1 MNCKRNFHLFSKF
14 FIAVFISPFLLAA
27 SDENLDGFN
36 EKFRSGSLDEKITL
50 YFEYFPKIE
59 RINVD
64 SCLFYI
70 HDLQSELIKTP
81 REDVTAFL
89 NFYWSVFFLN
99 KQFHDEAIHK
109 INRALPFFEKEENDT
124 IVANIYTLLGN
135 IYFYKGELVE
145 SEKHYLKS
153 IQSGKKSGNL
163 QFEMLGK
170 LGLANVYIQREMLEE
185 ASELVTAYLT
195 FAKDIKSD
203 KKQANAYARKGEIA
217 MTQGD
222 IASAIL
228 AYEKSLHHNLLD
240 GSPSNVANGY
250 TNMAIAHFFQENF
263 DLAHRYFHLA
273 LKVRKEVGN
282 NFFTAESY
290 HNLGQYFNAIDAID
304 SAVYYFH
311 AALDLGKTIQSK
323 NTQADAIYELANIYG
338 ELGDFEKKS
347 VLLEEY
353 IALNNAIF
361 KDKSDA
367 DIQTLRLSFSSDQ
380 KEELINNEVRKVIL
394 KERVA
399 SAKSMYLAVTIF
411 VMVFIA
417 IAFIFILARRMKKQA
432 SK

>member
-1 MNCKRNFHLFSKF
+1 MLIVPRSSFAFNEDLN
-14 FIAVFISPFLLAA
+14 
-27 SDENLDGFN
+27 DFN
-36 EKFRSGSLDEKITL
+36 EKYKTSSIDEKIAL
-50 YFEYFPKIE
+50 YFQFFQKIE

-70 HDLQSELIKTP
+70 HDFQDELIKTP

-89 NFYWSVFFLN
+89 NFYWSIFLLN

-109 INRALPFFEKEENDT
+109 INKALPFFIKEENDT

-153 IQSGKKSGNL
+153 IQSGKKSGNI
-163 QFEMLGK
+163 QFEMLGQ
-170 LGLANVYIQREMLEE
+170 LGLANVYIRREMLEE
-185 ASELVTAYLT
+185 ASELVESYLT
-195 FAKDIKSD
+195 FAKDLKND
-203 KKQANAYARKGEIA
+203 KKLANAYARKGEIA
-217 MTQGD
+217 MSRGD
-222 IASAIL
+222 IADAIA

-240 GSPSNVANGY
+240 GSPSNVAHGY
-250 TNMAIAHFFQENF
+250 TNIAIAHFFQENF

-304 SAVYYFH
+304 SAIYYFH
-311 AALDLGKTIQSK
+311 AALDLGKSIQSK

-380 KEELINNEVRKVIL
+380 KEELINNEVREVIL

-399 SAKSMYLAVTIF
+399 SAKSIYLAVTIF
-411 VMVFIA
+411 VLVFIA